1 MSRYL
6 TPSKIS
12 LLALIT
18 LYVESAVPASAI
30 QPLLSFIISSILPG
44 GGATIPRDS
53 TTTRVSA
60 NSLEVFRIFTISHA
74 SGIPG
79 RTLWD
84 LLLKK
89 LWELNCF
96 DSLHVFFGS
105 LPSLLLNSSDEVT
118 KGKPHGLERGVE
130 RLRLARN
137 SPLGIFVRRA
147 HLEFVRLQLHDGVSL
162 WKSFAVYREPTR
174 SLWRRRNP
182 KLGRTGFD
190 MHIPDGSS
198 NALHRVLYEGAE
210 DKEQL
215 LIGSSTEDAERLLE
229 FQAEQMQSE
238 LSAYLPTFG
247 VKTEKSG
254 RTW

>member
-12 LLALIT
+12 LLILIT
-18 LYVESAVPASAI
+18 LYVESAIPASAI
-30 QPLLSFIISSILPG
+30 LPLLSFIVYSILPAR
-44 GGATIPRDS
+44 GATIRRDS
-53 TTTRVSA
+53 TTSRVSA
-60 NSLEVFRIFTISHA
+60 NSLEVFRNLTISHA

-96 DSLHVFFGS
+96 DSLHVFFDS
-105 LPSLLLNSSDEVT
+105 LPSLLLESHDDVT
-118 KGKPHGLERGVE
+118 KERLHGLEGGVE
-130 RLRLARN
+130 RLRLART

-147 HLEFVRLQLHDGVSL
+147 HLEFVRLQLHGGVSL

-190 MHIPDGSS
+190 INLPDGFSS
-198 NALHRVLYEGAE
+198 ALHRVLYEGPE
-210 DKEQL
+210 DKGQPW
-215 LIGSSTEDAERLLE
+215 IGGSTEDAERLLD
-229 FQAEQMQSE
+229 FQVEQMQRE
-238 LSAYLPTFG
+238 LSAHLPISG
-247 VKTEKSG
+247 MKTDDLG
-254 RTW
+254 RTG